1 MNGATMATT
10 PAAST
15 TAASTTAAATADRIA
30 ALLERAPVFDG
41 HNDVAWALRRL
52 ATGRPDTALDGV
64 DLGRDQPALHT
75 DVPRLRAGGVGA
87 QFLSVYVPGTLP
99 GGAAVTAVLEQIDC
113 AHRIIARHPE
123 TFRFARTA
131 DDVRAAHASGRIAA
145 LLGAEGGHSIDDSLA
160 VLRMLDLLGVAYM
173 TLTHNEN
180 TPWADSATDVAAVGG
195 LNDRGREVVA
205 EMNRLGML
213 VDLSHVAPATMRAA
227 LDVTTAPV
235 LFSHSSCRAVTDH
248 VRNVP
253 DDVLERLPDNGGV
266 VMVTF
271 VPDFVSPACA
281 DHTRAQEA
289 EAERLGLSRV
299 TVYTQDD
306 GRDHDPGALA
316 AMRAWQAAHPR
327 PSATVADVA
336 DHVEHARQVAG
347 PAHIGLGGDY
357 DGTAD
362 LPDGLSDVSTYPA
375 LLTVLADRGWSDADL
390 AALTW
395 GNALRVL
402 GDARPA
408 HA

>member
-1 MNGATMATT
+1 M
-10 PAAST
+10 S
-15 TAASTTAAATADRIA
+15 TADRIDT
-30 ALLERAPVFDG
+30 LLARSPVFDG
-41 HNDVAWALRRL
+41 HNDIAWALRRL
-52 ATGRPDTALDGV
+52 VAGRPETALDGV
-64 DLGRDQPALHT
+64 DLALPQPALHT
-75 DVPRLRAGGVGA
+75 DLPRLRAGGVGA
-87 QFLSVYVPGTLP
+87 QFFSVYVPGTLA

-113 AHRIIARHPE
+113 VHRILARHPD
-123 TFRFARTA
+123 TFRFCRTA
-131 DDVRAAHASGRIAA
+131 ADVRAAHASGRIAA

-160 VLRMLDLLGVAYM
+160 VLRMLNLLGVAYM

-180 TPWADSATDVAAVGG
+180 TPWADSATDEPAVGG

-213 VDLSHVAPATMRAA
+213 VDLSHVAATTMHAA
-227 LDVTTAPV
+227 LDVTRAPV

-271 VPDFVSPACA
+271 VPDFVSQACA

-306 GRDHDPGALA
+306 GRDHDPGAVA

-327 PSATVADVA
+327 PPATVSDVA
-336 DHVEHARQVAG
+336 DHVEHARSVAG
-347 PAHIGLGGDY
+347 PRHIGLGGDY

-362 LPDGLSDVSTYPA
+362 LPAGLSDVSGYPA
-375 LLTVLADRGWSDADL
+375 LLVELADRGWSDDDL
-390 AALTW
+390 GALTW
-395 GNALRVL
+395 GNAVRVL
-402 GDARPA
+402 GAADEVSRDLTAGDHRSA
-408 HA
+408 DR

>member
-1 MNGATMATT
+1 M
-10 PAAST
+10 
-15 TAASTTAAATADRIA
+15 TAGDSADRIA
-30 ALLERAPVFDG
+30 ALLAQAPVFDG

-52 ATGRPDTALDGV
+52 ATGRPETALEGV
-64 DLGRDQPALHT
+64 DLGSPQPSLHT

-99 GGAAVTAVLEQIDC
+99 GGDAVTAVLEQIDC
-113 AHRIIARHPE
+113 AHRILVRNPG
-123 TFRFARTA
+123 TFRFCRTA

-180 TPWADSATDVAAVGG
+180 TPWADSATDAPVVGG

-213 VDLSHVAPATMRAA
+213 VDLSHVAATTMHAA
-227 LDVTTAPV
+227 LDVSRAPV
-235 LFSHSSCRAVTDH
+235 LFSHSSCRSVTDH

-253 DDVLERLPDNGGV
+253 DDVLERLPGNGGV

-271 VPDFVSPACA
+271 VPDFVSQACA
-281 DHTRAQEA
+281 DHTRAREA
-289 EAERLGLSRV
+289 ECERLGLSRV

-306 GRDHDPGALA
+306 GSDHDPAAVVAL
-316 AMRAWQAAHPR
+316 RQWQAAHPR
-327 PSATVADVA
+327 PRATVADVA
-336 DHVEHARQVAG
+336 DHVEHAREVAG
-347 PAHIGLGGDY
+347 PRQIGLGGDY
-357 DGTAD
+357 DGTED
-362 LPDGLSDVSTYPA
+362 MPDGLSDVSTYPA
-375 LLTVLADRGWSDADL
+375 LLAELADRGWSDADL
-390 AALTW
+390 GAFTW

-402 GDARPA
+402 EQAEEISRGLSR
-408 HA
+408 

>member
-1 MNGATMATT
+1 MSM
-10 PAAST
+10 
-15 TAASTTAAATADRIA
+15 TARIE
-30 ALLERAPVFDG
+30 ALLHEAPVFDG

-52 ATGRPDTALDGV
+52 VAGRPETALDGV
-64 DLGRDQPALHT
+64 DLGSPQPALHT

-87 QFLSVYVPGTLP
+87 QFLSVYVPGTLA

-113 AHRIIARHPE
+113 AHRLIARHPE
-123 TFRFARTA
+123 TFRFCRSA
-131 DDVRAAHASGRIAA
+131 DDVRAAHASGRIGA

-180 TPWADSATDVAAVGG
+180 TPWADSATDVPVVGG
-195 LNDRGREVVA
+195 LDDRGREVVA

-213 VDLSHVAPATMRAA
+213 VDLSHVAATTMHAA
-227 LDVTTAPV
+227 LDATRAPV

-253 DDVLERLPDNGGV
+253 DDVLERLPANGGV

-271 VPDFVSPACA
+271 VPDFVSQACA

-306 GRDHDPGALA
+306 GRDHDPVAVAAL
-316 AMRAWQAAHPR
+316 RQWQAAHPR
-327 PSATVADVA
+327 PRATVTDVA
-336 DHVEHARQVAG
+336 DHVEHAREVAG

-362 LPDGLSDVSTYPA
+362 LPDGLSDVSGYPA
-375 LLTVLADRGWSDADL
+375 LLAELAERGWSDTDL

-395 GNALRVL
+395 GNPLRVL
-402 GDARPA
+402 DAA
-408 HA
+408 QAVASSG

>member
-1 MNGATMATT
+1 M
-10 PAAST
+10 
-15 TAASTTAAATADRIA
+15 TAATDRIA
-30 ALLERAPVFDG
+30 TLLNRAPVFDG

-52 ATGRPDTALDGV
+52 VAGRPETALDGV
-64 DLGRDQPALHT
+64 DLGAAQPALHT

-87 QFLSVYVPGTLP
+87 QFLSVYVPGTLS

-113 AHRIIARHPE
+113 AHRIIARHPK
-123 TFRFARTA
+123 TFRFCRSA
-131 DDVRAAHASGRIAA
+131 DDVRAAHASGRIGA

-180 TPWADSATDVAAVGG
+180 TPWADSATDVPAVDG
-195 LNDRGREVVA
+195 LNDRGRQVVA

-213 VDLSHVAPATMRAA
+213 VDLSHVAATTMHAA
-227 LDVTTAPV
+227 LDATRAPV

-253 DDVLERLPDNGGV
+253 DDVLERLPANGGV

-271 VPDFVSPACA
+271 VPDFVSQACA

-289 EAERLGLSRV
+289 QAQRLGLSRV

-306 GRDHDPGALA
+306 GRDHDPGAVDAL
-316 AMRAWQAAHPR
+316 RQWQAAHPR
-327 PSATVADVA
+327 PRATVTDVA
-336 DHVEHARQVAG
+336 DHVEHARAVAG

-362 LPDGLSDVSTYPA
+362 LPDGLSDVSGYPA
-375 LLTVLADRGWSDADL
+375 LLSELAERGWSDADL

-402 GDARPA
+402 GAAQDVASSGDPV
-408 HA
+408 